1 MSTGADVRSLA
12 QLQHLRERCT
22 LCRVQALKEAEA
34 LVAELQR
41 LTRWLD
47 AEAAPYWE
55 QQGVLAARQLKECQ
69 EALLRCQATV
79 RADEKRPCTD
89 ERKRLERAAARR
101 ALCEQRIRLLRD
113 ARNAWQKQ
121 VVKLR
126 GRLQATADLAENQL
140 LATIHK
146 LDTIIATLAA
156 YAQVQSSPA
165 ALSIDPLRNNALA
178 DDASRDARSREATSA
193 DSASLDK
200 PASDTTKP
208 NNAG

>member
-1 MSTGADVRSLA
+1 M
-12 QLQHLRERCT
+12 
-22 LCRVQALKEAEA
+22 
-34 LVAELQR
+34 AELQR

-55 QQGVLAARQLKECQ
+55 QQSVLAARQLKECQ

-79 RADEKRPCTD
+79 RTDEKRPCTD

-101 ALCEQRIRLLRD
+101 ALCEQRVKLLRD
-113 ARNAWQKQ
+113 ARSAWQKQ

-146 LDTIIATLAA
+146 LDAIIATLVA
-156 YAQVQSSPA
+156 YAQVPSSQP
-165 ALSIDPLRNNALA
+165 ALSIDPLRTNPPAGE
-178 DDASRDARSREATSA
+178 ASRGVISREAKPPANEPRDNASVDNTTS
-193 DSASLDK
+193 DM
-200 PASDTTKP
+200 TKP
-208 NNAG
+208 DNAG